1 MCLNGIPRAPRS
13 RAMAARIPALQ
24 TVRKPPANEPHLAFA
39 VPGDLATPTGG
50 YGYDR
55 RIIQEL
61 RELGWQVDVADIGDD
76 FPFPS
81 TAERAMAL
89 AILSAV
95 PAGCPIVLD
104 GL

>member
-1 MCLNGIPRAPRS
+1 
-13 RAMAARIPALQ
+13 
-24 TVRKPPANEPHLAFA
+24 VRKSPSNELHLAFA

-61 RELGWQVDVADIGDD
+61 REVGWQVDVADIGDD

-81 TAERAMAL
+81 ASRRATAGRDSKKTLFL
-89 AILSAV
+89 ATSAV
-95 PAGCPIVLD
+95 GREHAWTRQ
-104 GL
+104 

>member
-1 MCLNGIPRAPRS
+1 M
-13 RAMAARIPALQ
+13 
-24 TVRKPPANEPHLAFA
+24 RKSPPHEPHLAFA

-81 TAERAMAL
+81 TAQRASAL
-89 AILSAV
+89 DRKSV
-95 PAGCPIVLD
+95 V
-104 GL
+104 